1 MAVKYLRFILIL
13 LVVSLAVWQLSPHLR
28 DFEQIYRL
36 RSKINY
42 FWLFLAIL
50 SQTGQY
56 IGDGWLSLIL
66 LKVTKTRVS
75 FINTIR
81 IASMNVFAA
90 NLLPVGQ
97 AGALATAYYFYKKLG
112 VTNQNFIFLSLCWTA
127 ITTSSLLLIFTFSL
141 ITLKELPS
149 LGFSYKIAAL
159 IILFVIL
166 LIASLSLISKQIVW
180 PKVRHLIAKTAIF
193 QEFALFKKNSPN
205 FKQSI
210 INNKFSFY
218 KAFIAAFIFYLSSIF
233 TLMFSFLTF
242 GIKVPFDVAAI
253 AYTLSFAAGWITL
266 APAGIGATEAT
277 MILIFLQFNF
287 PPAEAVA
294 GTLLFRLISFWI
306 PIATGLISYISLK
319 RTTAQKSSHKS

>member
-1 MAVKYLRFILIL
+1 MAVKLLRFILIL
-13 LVVSLAVWQLSPHLR
+13 LVVSFAVWQLSPHLR

-36 RSKINY
+36 RDKISY
-42 FWLFLAIL
+42 FWLFLAVL

-66 LKVTKTRVS
+66 LKVTRTRVS
-75 FINTIR
+75 FINTLK

-127 ITTSSLLLIFTFSL
+127 ITTATLALIFTFSL
-141 ITLKELPS
+141 ITLKEFPD
-149 LGFSYKIAAL
+149 LGFSYKAAAL
-159 IILFVIL
+159 VIL
-166 LIASLSLISKQIVW
+166 LVILSVASLSLISKQVVW
-180 PKVRHLIAKTAIF
+180 PKVKHLIEKTAIF
-193 QEFALFKKNSPN
+193 QEFALFRKNFPD
-205 FKQSI
+205 FKHSI
-210 INNKFSFY
+210 RTNKSSFY
-218 KAFIAAFIFYLSSIF
+218 KAFAAAFIFYFSSII
-233 TLMFSFLTF
+233 TLMLSFLTF

-253 AYTLSFAAGWITL
+253 AYTLSFVAGWITL

-287 PPAEAVA
+287 PPAEAVV
-294 GTLLFRLISFWI
+294 GTLLFRIISFWI
-306 PIATGLISYISLK
+306 PILTGLISYISLK
-319 RTTAQKSSHKS
+319 RTSSRKSER

>member
-1 MAVKYLRFILIL
+1 MTVKLLRFILIL
-13 LVVSLAVWQLSPHLR
+13 LVVSFAVWQLSPHLR

-36 RSKINY
+36 REKISY
-42 FWLFLAIL
+42 FWLTLAVL

-75 FINTIR
+75 FINTLK

-127 ITTSSLLLIFTFSL
+127 ITTTTLAMIFSISL
-141 ITLKELPS
+141 ITLREFPD
-149 LGFSYKIAAL
+149 LGFSYKAAAL
-159 IILFVIL
+159 VFLFVIL
-166 LIASLSLISKQIVW
+166 SIAALSLISKQVVW
-180 PKVRHLIAKTAIF
+180 PKVKHLIEKTAIF
-193 QEFALFKKNSPN
+193 QEFALFKKNFPD
-205 FKQSI
+205 FKQAVR
-210 INNKFSFY
+210 NNKTSFY
-218 KAFIAAFIFYLSSIF
+218 KAYAAALIFYLSSIF
-233 TLMFSFLTF
+233 TLMLSFLTF

-294 GTLLFRLISFWI
+294 GTLLFRIISFWI

-319 RTTAQKSSHKS
+319 RTSAKKSKHK

>member
-1 MAVKYLRFILIL
+1 MKIFRFLLIL
-13 LVVSLAVWQLSPHLR
+13 AIVIIAVWQLAPHLR
-28 DFEQIYRL
+28 DFGQIYNL
-36 RSKINY
+36 RYKINY
-42 FWLFLAIL
+42 LWLFFAMI
-50 SQTGQY
+50 SQSGQY

-66 LKVTKTRVS
+66 LKVTRTRVS
-75 FINTIR
+75 FINALR

-112 VTNQNFIFLSLCWTA
+112 VTNQNFIFLSICWTA

-141 ITLKELPS
+141 ITLKELPN
-149 LGFSYKIAAL
+149 LGFSYKITAL
-159 IILFVIL
+159 IILLVIL
-166 LIASLSLISKQIVW
+166 SISSLSLISKKIVW
-180 PKVRHLIAKTAIF
+180 PKVRHLISKTAIF
-193 QEFALFKKNSPN
+193 QEFALFKKNFPN
-205 FKQSI
+205 FKQAI
-210 INNKFSFY
+210 KTNKFSFY
-218 KAFIAAFIFYLSSIF
+218 KAFIAAFVFYLSSIF

-253 AYTLSFAAGWITL
+253 AYTLSFVAGWITL

-306 PIATGLISYISLK
+306 PIATGLISYVSLK